1 MSREEPVWH
10 GGGPEDELFRD
21 LKAMLADR
29 YLFAIPAD
37 SPAHAQA
44 ATELY
49 MKIGA
54 YFVREIE
61 DGMICHHVSY
71 FQGDKPPEPNP
82 KSWNGECPVQCYY
95 GAKAIQ
101 VIVNGRQ
108 YL

>member
-61 DGMICHHVSY
+61 DGMQCHYVSY
-71 FQGDKPPEPNP
+71 SSGDKPPTGGGRSVNE
-82 KSWNGECPVQCYY
+82 ECPVQCFYA
-95 GAKAIQ
+95 AKAIQ
-101 VIVNGRQ
+101 VMVNGRQ